1 VIIYKKGYQQFEN
14 GVSTVTTK
22 LKGAAFVDFGHSN
35 LNSSLFRGITA
46 YDAADYIVP
55 PQVNHHLNFF
65 FNVFSRFV

>member
-35 LNSSLFRGITA
+35 LNSSLFRGITT

-55 PQVNHHLNFF
+55 PQVNQEHHLNYFF
-65 FNVFSRFV
+65 